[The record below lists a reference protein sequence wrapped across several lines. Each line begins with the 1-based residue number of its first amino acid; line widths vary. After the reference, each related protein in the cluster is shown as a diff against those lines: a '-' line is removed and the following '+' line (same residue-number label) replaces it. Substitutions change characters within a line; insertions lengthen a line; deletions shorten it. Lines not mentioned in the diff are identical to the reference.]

1 MKIQT
6 SCWKDGE
13 EINIPITSLISDY
26 NESTVIKREPLTDSL
41 KPPENF
47 ENPIIQKNKKTDTSM
62 SKKKDDSLEQTT
74 KTLDPTRETYSDF

>member
-13 EINIPITSLISDY
+13 EIKVPITSLISYY
-26 NESTVIKREPLTDSL
+26 NESTGIKREPLTDAF

-47 ENPIIQKNKKTDTSM
+47 GNPIIQKNKKTDTSM

-74 KTLDPTRETYSDF
+74 